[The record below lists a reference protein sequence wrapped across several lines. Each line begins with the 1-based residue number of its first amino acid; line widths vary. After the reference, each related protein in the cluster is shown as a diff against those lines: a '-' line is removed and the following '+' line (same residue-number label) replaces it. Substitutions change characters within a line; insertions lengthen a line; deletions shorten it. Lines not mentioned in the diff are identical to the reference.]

1 MNNTIPL
8 LSVQNVSLS
17 FKQSRHHQVHA
28 LKNISFSIKQG
39 EIFGLVGESGSGK
52 STMGRAIARLVTPQT
67 GSIKLETR
75 ELLCKMTSKERLDSS
90 RDIQMI
96 FQDPM
101 SALNPKW
108 TVMQMLLE
116 PLHIHQGKLPKQEKE
131 DTVFTMMQQ
140 VGLDPA
146 FANRYV
152 HEFSG
157 GQRQRISI
165 ARALMNRPKLLICD
179 ESIAA
184 LDLSIQAQIVN
195 LLKSLREQFNLSM
208 IFISHDLSMVHYISD
223 RIGVI
228 YKGDLLEIAD
238 ADTIYYHPQHDYT
251 KSLLHAIPKI
261 TLV

>member
-1 MNNTIPL
+1 MDNKEPL
-8 LSVQNVSLS
+8 LSVQDVSLS

-28 LKNISFSIKQG
+28 LKNISFSINQG

-52 STMGRAIARLVTPQT
+52 STMGRAIARLVTPQN
-67 GSIKLETR
+67 GSIKLGRR
-75 ELLCKMTSKERLDSS
+75 ELIGKMTSKERLESA

-116 PLHIHQGKLPKQEKE
+116 PLHIHQQKLAKEEKE
-131 DTVFTMMQQ
+131 QAVFDMMQQ

-195 LLKSLREQFNLSM
+195 LLKNLRTQFNLSM

-228 YKGDLLEIAD
+228 YKGDLVEVAD
-238 ADTIYYHPQHDYT
+238 ADAVYYHPQHSYT
-251 KSLLHAIPKI
+251 KSLLNAIPKI
-261 TLV
+261 SLA

>member
-1 MNNTIPL
+1 MSNDIIL
-8 LSVQNVSLS
+8 LTVEDVSLS
-17 FKQSRHHQVHA
+17 FVQSKESVVKA
-28 LKNISFSIKQG
+28 LNHVSFMVKRG

-52 STMGRAIARLVTPQT
+52 STMGRAIARLVRPQS
-67 GSIKLETR
+67 GSIRLEGKELTR
-75 ELLCKMTSKERLDSS
+75 KMSTKERKISAKDV
-90 RDIQMI
+90 QMI

-116 PLHIHQGKLPKQEKE
+116 PLNIHQNSLSSAEKQSA
-131 DTVFTMMQQ
+131 VFAMMEE
-140 VGLDPA
+140 VGLNPA
-146 FANRYV
+146 YANRYV

-195 LLKSLREQFNLSM
+195 LLKKLRKEFDLSM
-208 IFISHDLSMVHYISD
+208 IFISHDLAMVNYISD

-228 YKGDLLEIAD
+228 YKGDLVEMGD
-238 ADTIYYHPQHDYT
+238 ADQVYHHPQHAYT
-251 KSLLHAIPKI
+251 KSLLNAIPKVAF
-261 TLV
+261 T